1 MKSNKIISIIIAK
14 IILIMIHSIQSMI
27 VLLMTI
33 TMGLVKVQEEADLV
47 DIIYPAEAVEV
58 VEVVEAVEVLVGGI
72 IQIIEDMIII
82 GMMRKITIGIKIA
95 IVTVKL

>member
-1 MKSNKIISIIIAK
+1 
-14 IILIMIHSIQSMI
+14 
-27 VLLMTI
+27 MTI

-47 DIIYPAEAVEV
+47 DIIYPA
-58 VEVVEAVEVLVGGI
+58 EAVEVLVGGI